1 MSAKGWMARRLMG
14 RLRIT
19 DDIVRHLSTFQ
30 RLGERIEVEL
40 PSELLPVGARTVFRA
55 LRTRAAAQIGSDWV
69 WPYWLERQLDPESPA
84 FVPRGHLPF
93 LTNLTH
99 RNWTAVGNLDSPW
112 EAIVDPR
119 GLVTPWFDGWSL
131 DWWIGAD
138 DRWHVPSRE
147 PSVRQRLVD
156 ATPVVETLLRVP
168 GGDAVQRVYGVR
180 RSSQEGG
187 GELVMVEIENRS
199 KLPVALALA
208 VRPYNPEGLSVVE
221 RIGLHD
227 GTTVAVDGRPA
238 LLLPKPPSRYA
249 ASTFHEGDSAPAVM
263 SGDAVDTWAGD
274 VRCVAGLA
282 QAAFVYPLAHGATLR
297 VALPLVSAPRTRRRG
312 LTRRRVAHTPSFP
325 AAVPTAAHVAA
336 GWVAQSRRGMRL
348 ELPDARLA
356 EAVDA
361 NRRFLLLLHDGDE
374 ITPGPSTYHRFWF
387 RDAAYMLAA
396 LDNYGFHDEVA
407 QVLRSYPGRQRS
419 DGFFFSQRQEWDANG
434 AALWALAQHW
444 RLTRDRELVTGMVDS
459 IAHGVQWIERK
470 RHAAGKGRKGRA
482 VRNDESLRGLLP
494 PGVSAEHLGPYDH
507 FYWDDFWGVAGLRSG
522 AELLRAGGEADAA
535 ADADRFATAMWADV
549 ERSLERTADRL
560 GTAAMPAGPRRRVD
574 PGLIGS
580 LVACWPLDLLPADD
594 KRIVATTDV
603 LRERFTLADGRAFFQ
618 GISHTGLGTY
628 LTLQLA
634 AVELAAGDPRC
645 LDRLAWMLEVAT
657 PTWTW
662 PEAVH
667 PRLPGGCMGDGHHGW
682 AAADFL
688 SFVRMLLV
696 REVEGGLA
704 LSSAVPDS
712 WLGQGWEVHDAPT
725 AHGTLSYAVR
735 WHGERPAL
743 LWELQPHADAA
754 GPVRLTAPGLDP
766 GWSSTELKGEA
777 LLAPV
782 VPAAVTAVAVPAA
795 TDEVEVE
802 VDEPGVPGSLA

>member
-1 MSAKGWMARRLMG
+1 MARRLMG

-69 WPYWLERQLDPESPA
+69 WPYWLERQLDPQSPA

-93 LTNLTH
+93 LTNVTH

-138 DRWHVPSRE
+138 DRWHLPSRE
-147 PSVRQRLVD
+147 TGVRQRLVD
-156 ATPVVETLLRVP
+156 ATPVVETLLRIP
-168 GGDAVQRVYGVR
+168 GGDAIQRTYGVR

-187 GELVMVEIENRS
+187 GELIMVEIENLS

-221 RIGLHD
+221 RISLHD

-238 LLLPKPPSRYA
+238 LLLPKPPARFA
-249 ASTFHEGDSAPAVM
+249 ASNFHDGDSAQMVVHGDATNSW
-263 SGDAVDTWAGD
+263 SGDI
-274 VRCVAGLA
+274 RCVAGLA

-297 VALPLVSAPRTRRRG
+297 VALPLVPEHRTRRRG
-312 LTRRRVAHTPSFP
+312 LTRRRVARTPSFP
-325 AAVPTAAHVAA
+325 KVVPTAAHVAS
-336 GWVAQSRRGMRL
+336 GWTAQSRRGLRL
-348 ELPDARLA
+348 DLPDARLV

-361 NRRFLLLLHDGDE
+361 NRRFMLLLHDGSE

-387 RDAAYMLAA
+387 RDAAYMLDAFGT
-396 LDNYGFHDEVA
+396 YGFHDEVA
-407 QVLRSYPGRQRS
+407 EVLASYPSRQKS

-444 RLTRDRELVTGMVDS
+444 RLTRDRALLEGMEDS

-470 RHAAGKGRKGRA
+470 RHSRR
-482 VRNDESLRGLLP
+482 RDEQRDPSLKGLLP
-494 PGVSAEHLGPYDH
+494 PGVSAEHLGPFDY

-522 AELLRAGGEADAA
+522 ATLLRALGQPAAA
-535 ADADRFATAMWADV
+535 ADAERFATAMWRDV
-549 ERSLERTADRL
+549 ELSIARTADRL
-560 GTAAMPAGPRRRVD
+560 GTSAIPAGPRRRID

-580 LVACWPLDLLPADD
+580 LAACWPLGLLPADD
-594 KRIVATTDV
+594 KRIAATADV
-603 LRERFTLADGRAFFQ
+603 LRDRFTLADGRAFFQ

-628 LTLQLA
+628 LTMQLA

-667 PRLPGGCMGDGHHGW
+667 PRLSGGCMGDGHHGW

-696 REVEGGLA
+696 REVDGGLA
-704 LSSAVPDS
+704 LSSAVPDT

-725 AHGTLSYAVR
+725 AHGQLSYAVR

-743 LWELQPHADAA
+743 LWELAPHSGA
-754 GPVRLTAPGLDP
+754 GVGPGAGSAPGPGPAGGSDGNGSRPEVRLTIPGLDP
-766 GWSSTELKGEA
+766 SWSTTELRGEA

-782 VPAAVTAVAVPAA
+782 RRTPS
-795 TDEVEVE
+795 VE
-802 VDEPGVPGSLA
+802 DAPGSLA